1 MSSDDATVAVLAGVV
16 VGNSA
21 PEDSQAPTPKLNANG
36 SDGLKKAKGL
46 GKGKITGK
54 GRGKG
59 KGKAKCKGNGKGK
72 GKRGAHAK
80 TKARAKEHARAPEK
94 DSGESA
100 ETETETGTILDR
112 AAKVPKL
119 SLKNQVT
126 SSIANR
132 DIEEVLAEAKAEVK
146 VMQES
151 IEKAAAEER
160 NIEEQLQA
168 LSKKLADASAKVED
182 GMKQEEIAL
191 DKLRKSRE
199 SQIVATLGV
208 AEARLNEDNVTKHM
222 RTLELEVQARQQVTE
237 FEEAKQAA
245 REAAEAAKKALQ
257 EAKLREKEAAEAMR
271 RAMKEQ
277 RQKAPTAIMDR
288 VEGQEQTKDKDMVSA
303 HKETLKAST
312 LEIKAI
318 EKMRLERERRREASL
333 KAANGFCKRS
343 GKGSGKGGGRVALSN
358 SPSEDAVDEAHVVD
372 AVDAH

>member
-1 MSSDDATVAVLAGVV
+1 MSSNDATAAVVPAVV
-16 VGNSA
+16 VEESA
-21 PEDSQAPTPKLNANG
+21 PKDSSAPALELNADG
-36 SDGLKKAKGL
+36 SDDSKKAKGI
-46 GKGKITGK
+46 GKGNRKGK
-54 GRGKG
+54 GKG
-59 KGKAKCKGNGKGK
+59 KGKARGKGKGKGK
-72 GKRGAHAK
+72 GKRGAHVKVKGSA
-80 TKARAKEHARAPEK
+80 KARARAPGK

-100 ETETETGTILDR
+100 ETENGTIPDR

-119 SLKNQVT
+119 SLRNQVT
-126 SSIANR
+126 SSILNR

-146 VMQES
+146 VMQED

-160 NIEEQLQA
+160 SIEEQLQA
-168 LSKKLADASAKVED
+168 LSKKLAEASAKVED
-182 GMKQEEIAL
+182 GMKQEELAL

-199 SQIVATLGV
+199 SQIAATLAV
-208 AEARLNEDNVTKHM
+208 TEARLNEDNLTKHM
-222 RTLELEVQARQQVTE
+222 RALELEVQARQQVTE

-277 RQKAPTAIMDR
+277 RQKAPAAITDR
-288 VEGQEQTKDKDMVSA
+288 VEGQEQTKEKDTVSA

-312 LEIKAI
+312 MEIKAI

-333 KAANGFCKRS
+333 KEANGICKRR
-343 GKGSGKGGGRVALSN
+343 GKGSGKGRGQAVLSN